1 MNKKYIEFILS
12 LISVLISFAIFI
24 VTRYEN
30 SRINSLVIPLSFVFA
45 LPIFMHYKYKNYK
58 NYKNSKFSKLYLIV
72 LIFLY
77 VVCVFILSTI
87 EISYLLSIN
96 NIFGLFNSLNITLIF
111 MTLSWLILFFEFDD
125 LGNECIN
132 TEFYLTLL
140 VSITIILIHINYCLN
155 QNLNVID
162 DTVMVEENAIYLIQ
176 NYFYFSIMYI
186 VTLINKIRKHW

>member
-1 MNKKYIEFILS
+1 MNKKYIKFIFSLLS
-12 LISVLISFAIFI
+12 ILISFVIFI

-45 LPIFMHYKYKNYK
+45 LPIFMHYKYK

-125 LGNECIN
+125 LNNELLN
-132 TEFYLTLL
+132 TDFYLTVL

-155 QNLNVID
+155 SNLNVID
-162 DTVMVEENAIYLIQ
+162 DVVMEEENAIYLIQ

-186 VTLINKIRKHW
+186 VTLINKVKNV

>member
-1 MNKKYIEFILS
+1 MNKKYIKFIFSLLS
-12 LISVLISFAIFI
+12 ILISFVIFI

-45 LPIFMHYKYKNYK
+45 LPIFMHYKYKKFK
-58 NYKNSKFSKLYLIV
+58 NTKFNKIYLII
-72 LIFLY
+72 LILLY
-77 VVCVFILSTI
+77 ILCAFILSTI
-87 EISYLLSIN
+87 EVSYLYSMN
-96 NIFGLFNSLNITLIF
+96 NIFSLFNSLNITLIF

-132 TEFYLTLL
+132 TDFYLTLL

-176 NYFYFSIMYI
+176 NYSYFSIMYI
-186 VTLINKIRKHW
+186 VALINKVKNV

>member
-1 MNKKYIEFILS
+1 
-12 LISVLISFAIFI
+12 
-24 VTRYEN
+24 
-30 SRINSLVIPLSFVFA
+30 
-45 LPIFMHYKYKNYK
+45 
-58 NYKNSKFSKLYLIV
+58 
-72 LIFLY
+72 
-77 VVCVFILSTI
+77 
-87 EISYLLSIN
+87 
-96 NIFGLFNSLNITLIF
+96 